1 MDDDTASI
9 RRLRLLRILL
19 QARRPLSRR
28 DLSRR
33 VGRSPKSIG
42 RDIDAIG
49 YAGYP
54 VVIELRGRQQF
65 YRLAPDALG
74 GRPGSGVDRAIPL
87 DADLR
92 HDDGRDDLVH

>member
-1 MDDDTASI
+1 MDDDSASV
-9 RRLRLLRILL
+9 RRLRLLRVLFT
-19 QARRPLSRR
+19 ARRPLSRR
-28 DLSRR
+28 DLARR
-33 VGRSPKSIG
+33 FGRSPKSIG

-65 YRLAPDALG
+65 FRLAPDALG
-74 GRPGSGVDRAIPL
+74 HRPGPAVDRAIPF